1 MQYIGFLI
9 ALNLKGK
16 TSTFGNTDIQVWRL
30 SSHCKAQETTFTG
43 STKSLVG
50 AYFNWYFPRLKTVN
64 LHFSEHFWTLNLQIK
79 YFRTFQVRTKPCNI
93 HRKTDYDTVGES
105 LVILICFQVSHRK
118 ESTNVNKEN
127 VALHKI
133 STHKGNRTNKLSRN
147 TKYIY
152 IYTQQQCQ
160 L

>member
-64 LHFSEHFWTLNLQIK
+64 LHFSEHFWTLNLQI
-79 YFRTFQVRTKPCNI
+79 NI
-93 HRKTDYDTVGES
+93 SELSGKDKT
-105 LVILICFQVSHRK
+105 LQ
-118 ESTNVNKEN
+118 
-127 VALHKI
+127 
-133 STHKGNRTNKLSRN
+133 
-147 TKYIY
+147 
-152 IYTQQQCQ
+152 YTQEDR